1 MTALTPPVI
10 SQCDV
15 TYIVGGSGQLAAVL
29 DTHTD
34 PPLAGGLRGQ
44 RTVIYNN
51 SHGHHTTIFTV
62 SDYQFNVEIKLKKKE
77 KRKTIFL
84 FTTGD
89 GFEQGS

>member
-1 MTALTPPVI
+1 MLSLEPPVI

-15 TYIVGGSGQLAAVL
+15 TYIVGRSGQLAAVL

-51 SHGHHTTIFTV
+51 IAGHHTTIFTV
-62 SDYQFNVEIKLKKKE
+62 SDYQFNVEIKCKKK
-77 KRKTIFL
+77 RKKENNL
-84 FTTGD
+84 FIYHRRRI
-89 GFEQGS
+89 